1 MNQITDIILLGFSEV
16 LEIKEGAPFSLSNP
30 GLNGKNIFN

>member
-16 LEIKEGAPFSLSNP
+16 LEIKEGAPFSPLNP
-30 GLNGKNIFN
+30 WA